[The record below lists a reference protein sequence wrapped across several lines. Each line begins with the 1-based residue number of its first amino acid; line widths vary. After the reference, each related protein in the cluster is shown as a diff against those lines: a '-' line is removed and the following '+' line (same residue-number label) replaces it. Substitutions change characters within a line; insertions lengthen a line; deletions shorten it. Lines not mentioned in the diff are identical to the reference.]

1 MNKKVR
7 NIMVILLILIIA
19 IVIFA
24 ILKYSKKEIQIDGN
38 NELYSKVEQY
48 LIDQEKPKYY
58 LENKDSEPNYEIS
71 DFQVFADIARLGI
84 TKKGNETYVYVWAL
98 VESYY
103 VQDNKLITNSG
114 YSIPYKFII
123 ENNEIKGYKVP
134 GDGTEYTKTIKKIFP
149 EYIRNKFNEKLVDND
164 KIREEKQQHYSYL
177 Y

>member
-58 LENKDSEPNYEIS
+58 LENKDSKPNYEIS

-103 VQDNKLITNSG
+103 VQDNNLITNSG

-123 ENNEIKGYKVP
+123 ENNEIKGYKTP
-134 GDGTEYTKTIKKIFP
+134 GNGTEYTKTIKKIFP

>member
-1 MNKKVR
+1 MNKKVK
-7 NIMVILLILIIA
+7 NVIVVLVIAIIVIL
-19 IVIFA
+19 IFA
-24 ILKYSKKEIQIDGN
+24 ILKYSKKETQIDGN

-58 LENKDSEPNYEIS
+58 LENKDSKPNYEIS

-123 ENNEIKGYKVP
+123 ENNEIKGYKAP
-134 GDGTEYTKTIKKIFP
+134 GNGTEYTKTIKKIFP

>member
-1 MNKKVR
+1 MNKKVK
-7 NIMVILLILIIA
+7 NVIVVLVIAIIVIL
-19 IVIFA
+19 IFA

-58 LENKDSEPNYEIS
+58 LENKDSKPNYEIS

-123 ENNEIKGYKVP
+123 ENNEIKGYKAP
-134 GDGTEYTKTIKKIFP
+134 GNGTEYTKTIKKIFP

>member
-1 MNKKVR
+1 M
-7 NIMVILLILIIA
+7 
-19 IVIFA
+19 
-24 ILKYSKKEIQIDGN
+24 
-38 NELYSKVEQY
+38 
-48 LIDQEKPKYY
+48 
-58 LENKDSEPNYEIS
+58 ENKDSKPNYEIS

-134 GDGTEYTKTIKKIFP
+134 GNGTEYTKTIKKIFP